1 MKTSSGP
8 RRAGRQVAS
17 LLQAVRAKQGHEQ
30 LDLFLRWDKILG
42 PEWAKKLKPLRITK
56 KAGQNVLVVGHDAS
70 DAFTL
75 NYGQGEILALLQDRF
90 PGLQLQ
96 ALVFRRIDWK
106 QPTQSGQELVPDS
119 PDSLEEALQRLGAR
133 YGIGSPHEER

>member
-1 MKTSSGP
+1 
-8 RRAGRQVAS
+8 
-17 LLQAVRAKQGHEQ
+17 
-30 LDLFLRWDKILG
+30 
-42 PEWAKKLKPLRITK
+42 
-56 KAGQNVLVVGHDAS
+56 
-70 DAFTL
+70 
-75 NYGQGEILALLQDRF
+75 QGEILALLQDRF

-133 YGIGSPHEER
+133 YGIGSPLEER